1 MAPSQR
7 SEGDRDFWM
16 CECNEKQLGAVEYA
30 CDNNNYCEVSVKL
43 DRTERTELTFVMIKV
58 PTVS

>member
-1 MAPSQR
+1 
-7 SEGDRDFWM
+7 M